1 MPRYT
6 AMLRLRASVGDVEL
20 VNTRDD
26 TAARHTSG

>member
-1 MPRYT
+1 
-6 AMLRLRASVGDVEL
+6 MLRLRASVGDIEL